1 MTRVAIFIDGGYFRA
16 YLRQIG
22 EPRIDFL
29 KFSQKL
35 SKPDDLF
42 RTYYYNC
49 MPYQSNPPTQ
59 MERRMYADADRFI
72 FFTRDPVRKGGEL
85 RIKAS

>member
-22 EPRIDFL
+22 EPKIDFL
-29 KFSQKL
+29 KLSQKL

-42 RTYYYNC
+42 SPFFYYVPLNY
-49 MPYQSNPPTQ
+49 
-59 MERRMYADADRFI
+59 DAA
-72 FFTRDPVRKGGEL
+72 V
-85 RIKAS
+85 

>member
-29 KFSQKL
+29 KLSQKL

-49 MPYQSNPPTQ
+49 MPYQSNPPRLKWSAGCMLMQTDSSFSP
-59 MERRMYADADRFI
+59 E
-72 FFTRDPVRKGGEL
+72 TPSVRAG
-85 RIKAS
+85 

>member
-22 EPRIDFL
+22 EPKIDFL
-29 KFSQKL
+29 KLSQKL

-59 MERRMYADADRFI
+59 TERRMYADADRFI
-72 FFTRDPVRKGGEL
+72 FFTRDPVRRGGVVY
-85 RIKAS
+85 SNS